1 MRFLK
6 NSNDEPS
13 FLVNNAS
20 KWNPHLSANCEV
32 DETIPAHYSD
42 ILRQSFCNLYEIS
55 ELADAFYNQ
64 SLERAMSLGLT
75 RFAVIFEGTWP
86 MLGRLP
92 MGNDSAPGG
101 LVAAIL
107 RLSQKFKKPVIEAN
121 GEAAAFN
128 MAERFLQGEDFPIG
142 DISRLPTPPA
152 IDVDWLNCRFSI
164 RGLESVVRVEQ
175 LKLIDFVQEKRN
187 WSGYYAKLAKL
198 HEEFPYMGCVY
209 ERQGVDKDNEP
220 VRVLTDFCQ
229 ETSID
234 FAVPGAGS
242 LCHKARQKMLGRM
255 WQRFLTDVAA
265 QFNKN

>member
-13 FLVNNAS
+13 ILINDAS

-42 ILRQSFCNLYEIS
+42 ILQQSFCNFYEIP
-55 ELADAFYNQ
+55 ELVDAYYNQ

-86 MLGRLP
+86 QVGRLLTP
-92 MGNDSAPGG
+92 NDYTSGG
-101 LVAAIL
+101 VAAVIL
-107 RLSQKFKKPVIEAN
+107 DLMRNTKVPVIPAPQDT
-121 GEAAAFN
+121 AFGLI
-128 MAERFLQGEDFPIG
+128 ERFLEGEELWIG
-142 DISRLPTPPA
+142 DITGLPTPPA
-152 IDVDWLNCRFSI
+152 VGVDLLNHSFSL

-175 LKLIDFVQEKRN
+175 LKLIDFVQEQRN
-187 WSGYYAKLAKL
+187 EAGYCAKLAKL
-198 HEEFPYMGCVY
+198 HEEFPYLGCVY
-209 ERQGVDKDNEP
+209 YRQGLQEDHEP
-220 VRVLTDFCQ
+220 VRLLTDFCR

-234 FAVPGAGS
+234 FDVPVAGS
-242 LCHKARQKMLGRM
+242 FCRWAREDMLGRM
-255 WQRFLTDVAA
+255 WQRFLSDVAA